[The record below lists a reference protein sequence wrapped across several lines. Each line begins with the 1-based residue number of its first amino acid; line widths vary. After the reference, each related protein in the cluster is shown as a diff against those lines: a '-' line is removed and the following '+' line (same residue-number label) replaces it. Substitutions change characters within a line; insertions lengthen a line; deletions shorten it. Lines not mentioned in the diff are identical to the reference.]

1 MSGSDHKKTI
11 FRGASG
17 IRQDIETLQKTVYLV
32 FNKKVKIYAK
42 SGAQRKILCAI
53 KFFFAP
59 PVLIAGFSKM

>member
-42 SGAQRKILCAI
+42 SGAQRKIFWAI
-53 KFFFAP
+53 KIFFAP
-59 PVLIAGFSKM
+59 PGFLAGFGEK